1 MMIGTSASDETF
13 VIDVNPGI
21 VGSASPQTGT
31 QRRRTRAL
39 GKRREANQTAA
50 QEGPHH
56 EAASRFT
63 GFQNAGRG
71 KSSCSAEAVPG
82 RQDCTGVEAKSGAGS
97 AAAGAA
103 GASRALAAFARA
115 KGYRCAARPARHD
128 AD

>member
-1 MMIGTSASDETF
+1 MKCAAIVIIMMVGISASDETF

-21 VGSASPQTGT
+21 GGSASPQTGS

-50 QEGPHH
+50 QEAPRH

-71 KSSCSAEAVPG
+71 KSGCFAEAIPG
-82 RQDCTGVEAKSGAGS
+82 RQDCTGAKAKSGAGS

-103 GASRALAAFARA
+103 RA
-115 KGYRCAARPARHD
+115 
-128 AD
+128 